1 MGIMKYII
9 ALILSVSLLFGQDT
23 VYIAS
28 VGNNA
33 TVTYKSTVQSI
44 PLSSISASKFTGVL
58 QPTRVAIFNGATQIN
73 DWVFNNYKFKVNS
86 TAITNVD
93 SFVPVV
99 NRLNTA
105 SIKSFKLV
113 QDIRIVTALPATP
126 DPTVTYIVGAQ
137 DAVNIT
143 GLNGDADEM
152 YKIDGLVITPASSNA
167 ISMRFNNI
175 SSGVYDMQR
184 VENGSG
190 GAYANQI
197 TNTQTSLFFA
207 IASGGNSLLQFNMSI
222 DAKTGK
228 NRTGNIVA
236 SRSGSNQIAGS
247 SIFQTFILW
256 RDNSTNLTSINLRFN
271 TITGGYG
278 VGTEIK
284 VYTLRP

>member
-1 MGIMKYII
+1 MSTFGNILAISEVNPPASQSGLMKVIKTI
-9 ALILSVSLLFGQDT
+9 
-23 VYIAS
+23 
-28 VGNNA
+28 
-33 TVTYKSTVQSI
+33 
-44 PLSSISASKFTGVL
+44 
-58 QPTRVAIFNGATQIN
+58 
-73 DWVFNNYKFKVNS
+73 KV
-86 TAITNVD
+86 
-93 SFVPVV
+93 
-99 NRLNTA
+99 
-105 SIKSFKLV
+105 
-113 QDIRIVTALPATP
+113 VTALPTVLEAG
-126 DPTVTYIVGAQ
+126 VTYLVGAQ
-137 DAVNIT
+137 NAVNIT

-256 RDNSTNLTSINLRFN
+256 RDNSTNLTSINLGFN

-278 VGTEIK
+278 VGTVIR
-284 VYTLRP
+284 VFALQS